1 MLENKNQWLG
11 QIYNKKNIQEC
22 ISKIK
27 KNMVSSFLNQKV
39 LGNNI
44 HIQ

>member
-11 QIYNKKNIQEC
+11 QIYNKKKYKTVFQ
-22 ISKIK
+22 KLK
-27 KNMVSSFLNQKV
+27 KDMVSSFLSPKV